1 MHLSIDKKIKIYF
14 YLILFLLFSTFYN
27 SNLALYLNTKFKIN
41 KIENKNNNME
51 ISDLNYLLNNNIFSI
66 DKKLLS
72 DKLRDNTILRS
83 YEIKKIYPDT
93 LKINLIKS
101 NPIAKIIENG
111 SYTYLGDNG
120 KVFNSSQVNYK
131 VPEVIGKINLRYLNK
146 IIQIINNSSFN
157 LDKIKIIKIFPSNRF
172 DLIFNNNST
181 IKFPESVDQN
191 LLENAF
197 IFHKHNIYNKT
208 IDLRIK
214 NKIIIANE

>member
-1 MHLSIDKKIKIYF
+1 MRLSIDKKIKIYF

-41 KIENKNNNME
+41 KIGNKNNNME

-181 IKFPESVDQN
+181 IKFPENVDQM

-197 IFHKHNIYNKT
+197 IFHKNNIYNKT

>member
-1 MHLSIDKKIKIYF
+1 MK
-14 YLILFLLFSTFYN
+14 
-27 SNLALYLNTKFKIN
+27 
-41 KIENKNNNME
+41 
-51 ISDLNYLLNNNIFSI
+51 
-66 DKKLLS
+66 
-72 DKLRDNTILRS
+72 DNTILRS

-101 NPIAKIIENG
+101 NPIAKIIQNG
-111 SYTYLGDNG
+111 SFTYLGDNE

-131 VPEVIGKINLRYLNK
+131 IPEVIGNINLRYLNK
-146 IIQIINNSSFN
+146 IIKIINHSSFN

-181 IKFPESVDQN
+181 IKFPENVDQM

-197 IFHKHNIYNKT
+197 IFHKNNIYNKT

>member
-66 DKKLLS
+66 DKKFLS
-72 DKLRDNTILRS
+72 DKLKDNTTLRS

-101 NPIAKIIENG
+101 NPIAKINQNG
-111 SYTYLGDNG
+111 SFTYLGDNG

-181 IKFPESVDQN
+181 IKFPENVDQM

-197 IFHKHNIYNKT
+197 IFHKNNIYNKT

>member
-1 MHLSIDKKIKIYF
+1 MRLSIDKKIKIYF

-181 IKFPESVDQN
+181 IKFPENVDQM

-197 IFHKHNIYNKT
+197 IFHKNNIYNKT